1 MDNEVLNYGIR
12 KFLKKVGITSQMKIE
27 EAVRDAVREG
37 RLGGDE
43 TLSARVVL
51 TVDGIALEVDIDGE
65 IPLN

>member
-1 MDNEVLNYGIR
+1 MDDEVLNYGIR
-12 KFLKKVGITSQMKIE
+12 KFLKKVGVTSQMKIE

-43 TLSARVVL
+43 TLNARVVL
-51 TVDGIALEVDIDGE
+51 TVDGIELVVDVDGE

>member
-1 MDNEVLNYGIR
+1 MDDEVLNYGIR

-43 TLSARVVL
+43 TLNARVVL
-51 TVDGIALEVDIDGE
+51 TVDGIELEVDVDGE